1 MADDADQTVAATLS
15 QIRHDLRTPVGH
27 IIGYAEMMEED
38 LVGEAPEEFIRDL
51 QSIKSS
57 GERLVTMIEEHLGG
71 SQRSLADLD
80 LPAAQFQLRMQLNH
94 ISGYNEMLTEVAEDE
109 GWQEVIDDLGRI
121 AQAQQTMLQL
131 IEDRLTVAAFEA
143 RPTLAAAPAGDAEE
157 SDLEL
162 HPLAQGG
169 RLLVVDDDPTN
180 RDLLERRLTRDGF
193 HVGLA
198 DSGQA
203 ALDAAVDQTYDLI
216 LLDLLMEGLSGL
228 ETLQRLKA
236 DASTAPIPVVMLS
249 AGDDLDPMVACILA
263 GADDYLTK
271 PIHPVL
277 LKARIGASLEKVRL
291 RQQFT
296 RQLKIFISSPG
307 DVIPERRLVKQV
319 IQQLDEE
326 YANDLQL
333 VPVLWEEEPL
343 LASETFQA
351 QIVEPRDTDIYL
363 GILWSRIGS
372 PLPDTMLR
380 PDGSQYDS
388 GTAYEFE
395 DAMSGF
401 REHGK
406 PDILIYRKTG
416 SPLISIEDREEV
428 LERLDQ
434 SEKLQAYI
442 DRWFRGADGSYVG
455 ALHQFAEM
463 EDLESMTLMHLRKLI
478 DKWLSEQ
485 EEPSASGVGQ

>member
-1 MADDADQTVAATLS
+1 MVDDADETVAATLS

-38 LVGEAPEEFIRDL
+38 LVGEAPDEVIRDL

-94 ISGYNEMLTEVAEDE
+94 ISGYNEMLAEVAEDE
-109 GWQEVIDDLGRI
+109 GWSEVSEDLGRI
-121 AQAQQTMLQL
+121 ALAQERMLQL
-131 IEDRLTVAAFEA
+131 IEDRLTVEAFQAGEPVDAGAAEG
-143 RPTLAAAPAGDAEE
+143 PEDSELQ
-157 SDLEL
+157 L

-169 RLLVVDDDPTN
+169 SLLVVDDDATN
-180 RDLLERRLTRDGF
+180 RDLLDRRLTRDGF
-193 HVGLA
+193 DVTLA
-198 DSGQA
+198 SSGQG
-203 ALDAAVDQTYDLI
+203 ALDAIERQAYDLI
-216 LLDLLMEGLSGL
+216 LLDLLMDGLSGL

-236 DASTAPIPVVMLS
+236 NPNTAGTPVVMLS

-277 LKARIGASLEKVRL
+277 LRARLGASLEKVRL
-291 RQQFT
+291 RQKFT

-319 IQQLDEE
+319 IQQLDDE
-326 YANDLQL
+326 YSHEVQL
-333 VPVLWEEEPL
+333 LPVLWEEEPL
-343 LASETFQA
+343 LASETFQS

-395 DAMSGF
+395 DAMGGF

-416 SPLISIEDREEV
+416 SPLVSIADRQEV
-428 LERLDQ
+428 MERLDQ
-434 SEKLQAYI
+434 AEKLQAYI
-442 DRWFRGADGSYVG
+442 DRWFRGADGSYIG
-455 ALHQFAEM
+455 ALHQFADLE
-463 EDLESMTLMHLRKLI
+463 ELESMTLMHLRKLI
-478 DKWLSEQ
+478 DKWLADQ
-485 EEPSASGVGQ
+485 AAVEPSGTGE